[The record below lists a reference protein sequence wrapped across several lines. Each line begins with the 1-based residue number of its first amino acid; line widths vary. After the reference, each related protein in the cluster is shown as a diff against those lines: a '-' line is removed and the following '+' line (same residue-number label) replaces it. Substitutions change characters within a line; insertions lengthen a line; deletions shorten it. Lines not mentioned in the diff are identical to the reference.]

1 MDVIKVLNNSLVLS
15 VDANNNEVIVMG
27 KGIGFNS
34 KIGDAID
41 AGKIE
46 KVYVVQNTQTSREYV
61 RLIEN
66 TPEEYISL
74 VQNIMSDANASLKGK
89 LSEQLFFTLTDHITF
104 AIERFHKGISIQN
117 RLLYEVKRFY
127 PHEFSIAQQAVKYLN
142 EKLNIQL
149 PEEEAGN
156 IAFHL
161 VNGQTDIQSMES
173 TLLSVKMLKDIFNII
188 KYHFNVVIDQ
198 DSLNYQR
205 FLTHMQFFIQRMI
218 ERNQI
223 ETKDDFIFEQMI
235 REYPGEYRCSMLIG
249 EYIKNLLSIT
259 LSNDEMLYLII
270 HLVRIAGSSIDEE

>member
-46 KVYVVQNTQTSREYV
+46 KVYVIQNTQTSREYV

>member
-46 KVYVVQNTQTSREYV
+46 KVYVVQKNQTSREYV

-218 ERNQI
+218 ESNQI

-235 REYPGEYRCSMLIG
+235 REYPGEHRCSMLIG

-270 HLVRIAGSSIDEE
+270 HLVRIAGSSIDDE

>member
-46 KVYVVQNTQTSREYV
+46 KVYVVQKNQTSREYV

-173 TLLSVKMLKDIFNII
+173 TLLS
-188 KYHFNVVIDQ
+188 
-198 DSLNYQR
+198 
-205 FLTHMQFFIQRMI
+205 
-218 ERNQI
+218 
-223 ETKDDFIFEQMI
+223 
-235 REYPGEYRCSMLIG
+235 
-249 EYIKNLLSIT
+249 
-259 LSNDEMLYLII
+259 
-270 HLVRIAGSSIDEE
+270 

>member
-46 KVYVVQNTQTSREYV
+46 KVYVVQKNQTSREYV

-218 ERNQI
+218 ESNQI

-270 HLVRIAGSSIDEE
+270 HLVRIAGSSIDDE